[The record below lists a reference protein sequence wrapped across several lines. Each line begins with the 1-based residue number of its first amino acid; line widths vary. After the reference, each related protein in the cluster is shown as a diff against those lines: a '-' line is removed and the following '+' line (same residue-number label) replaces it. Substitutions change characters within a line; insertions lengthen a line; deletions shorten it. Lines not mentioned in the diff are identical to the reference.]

1 MPRLTM
7 KRRAMWLAVALALL
21 GTSVASA
28 ETAQEI
34 AGTALRSTVLLT
46 VEDDNGQPLRSG
58 IGFLVGDG
66 LIASSLHVVEGA
78 SAGYVS
84 LAGEEIKYALGNVT
98 AKDRERD
105 LVVIEIPATGLPTL
119 PVGNSDT
126 VQAGDRVYVAGN
138 LRRPDG
144 AFLEGI
150 VSGIREI
157 ESGTVLQIAAPT
169 PPVSSGG
176 PVLNAAGEVIGIT
189 VASVR
194 DGQNLIFA
202 IPANPLAKLLEGPL
216 PAEPLST
223 SEDDAGAFLSLG
235 LMYYYGTGVPQ
246 SYAEAARW
254 LQRAADQE
262 QAEAQSML
270 GTMYYFGEGVP
281 QNHLEASRLFRR
293 AAEQG
298 HPDARRWLGTLYH
311 NGTGVPQNY
320 AEAARWLRYA
330 ADQGDAEAQS
340 KLGIMHY
347 FGEGV
352 PQNHL
357 EASRLFRRAAEQG
370 HPDARR
376 WLGTLYHNGT
386 GVPQNYAEAARWLR
400 YAADQG
406 DAEAQSNT
414 WKPPACSGVRPNKAT
429 QTLGGGSEPCT
440 TTAQACR
447 RVTCKRHGGTASPPA
462 RGTWKLSGS
471 SEACSV
477 PASACSRITRRQPGG
492 TGKRPSGDTAAL
504 SGRSAWRIATATESE
519 QAGSWPMHG

>member
-1 MPRLTM
+1 M
-7 KRRAMWLAVALALL
+7 KPSGMWLAIALAIL
-21 GTSVASA
+21 GTSVVSA

-34 AGTALRSTVLLT
+34 TGTALRSTVLLT
-46 VEDDNGQPLRSG
+46 VEDENGQPLRSG

-66 LIASSLHVVEGA
+66 LIASGLHVVEGA

-84 LAGEEIKYALGNVT
+84 LAGEETRYALGNVT

-138 LRRPDG
+138 LRRLDG
-144 AFLEGI
+144 AFPHGV
-150 VSGIREI
+150 VSGIREV
-157 ESGTVLQIAAPT
+157 ESGTLLQITAPIS
-169 PPVSSGG
+169 PGSSGG

-202 IPANPLAKLLEGPL
+202 IPANHLAKLLEGPL

-298 HPDARRWLGTLYH
+298 NSEARRWLGTLYYH
-311 NGTGVPQNY
+311 GTGVPQSY
-320 AEAARWLRYA
+320 LQAARWY
-330 ADQGDAEAQS
+330 
-340 KLGIMHY
+340 
-347 FGEGV
+347 
-352 PQNHL
+352 
-357 EASRLFRRAAEQG
+357 RRAAERGYGSAQWSLG
-370 HPDARR
+370 VAYRSGNGVRASRVVAHAWLNLAAAQNHDQATSERDELARQMTAAQIA
-376 WLGTLYHNGT
+376 GAQTLAMHWWN
-386 GVPQNYAEAARWLR
+386 RIR
-400 YAADQG
+400 G
-406 DAEAQSNT
+406 DAE
-414 WKPPACSGVRPNKAT
+414 
-429 QTLGGGSEPCT
+429 
-440 TTAQACR
+440 
-447 RVTCKRHGGTASPPA
+447 
-462 RGTWKLSGS
+462 
-471 SEACSV
+471 
-477 PASACSRITRRQPGG
+477 PGIPW
-492 TGKRPSGDTAAL
+492 TKMGD
-504 SGRSAWRIATATESE
+504 
-519 QAGSWPMHG
+519 

>member
-1 MPRLTM
+1 M
-7 KRRAMWLAVALALL
+7 KPSGMWLAIALAIL
-21 GTSVASA
+21 GTSVVSA
-28 ETAQEI
+28 ETAREI

-46 VEDDNGQPLRSG
+46 VEDENGQPLRSG

-84 LAGEEIKYALGNVT
+84 LAGEETRYALGNVT

-105 LVVIEIPATGLPTL
+105 LVVIEIPATDLPTL
-119 PVGNSDT
+119 PVGNSDA

-138 LRRPDG
+138 LRRLDG
-144 AFLEGI
+144 AFPHGV
-150 VSGIREI
+150 VSGIREV
-157 ESGTVLQIAAPT
+157 ESGTLLQITAPIS
-169 PPVSSGG
+169 PGSSGG

-202 IPANPLAKLLEGPL
+202 IPANYLAKLLEGPL

-298 HPDARRWLGTLYH
+298 NADARRWLGTLYYH
-311 NGTGVPQNY
+311 GTGVPQSY
-320 AEAARWLRYA
+320 LQAARWY
-330 ADQGDAEAQS
+330 
-340 KLGIMHY
+340 
-347 FGEGV
+347 
-352 PQNHL
+352 
-357 EASRLFRRAAEQG
+357 RRAAERGYGSAQWSLG
-370 HPDARR
+370 VAYRSGNGVRASRVVAHAWLNLAAAQNHDQATSERDELARQMTAAQIA
-376 WLGTLYHNGT
+376 GAQTLAMHWWN
-386 GVPQNYAEAARWLR
+386 RIR
-400 YAADQG
+400 G
-406 DAEAQSNT
+406 DAE
-414 WKPPACSGVRPNKAT
+414 
-429 QTLGGGSEPCT
+429 
-440 TTAQACR
+440 
-447 RVTCKRHGGTASPPA
+447 
-462 RGTWKLSGS
+462 
-471 SEACSV
+471 
-477 PASACSRITRRQPGG
+477 PGIPW
-492 TGKRPSGDTAAL
+492 TKMGD
-504 SGRSAWRIATATESE
+504 
-519 QAGSWPMHG
+519 

>member
-1 MPRLTM
+1 M
-7 KRRAMWLAVALALL
+7 KPSGMWLAIALAIL
-21 GTSVASA
+21 GTSVVSA

-34 AGTALRSTVLLT
+34 TGTALRSTVLLT
-46 VEDDNGQPLRSG
+46 VEDENGQPLRSG

-84 LAGEEIKYALGNVT
+84 LAGEETRYALGNVT

-138 LRRPDG
+138 LRRLDG
-144 AFLEGI
+144 AFPHGV
-150 VSGIREI
+150 VSGIREV
-157 ESGTVLQIAAPT
+157 ESGTLLQITAPIS
-169 PPVSSGG
+169 PGSSGG

-202 IPANPLAKLLEGPL
+202 IPANYLAKLLEGPL

-298 HPDARRWLGTLYH
+298 NADARRWLGTLYYH
-311 NGTGVPQNY
+311 GTGVPQSY
-320 AEAARWLRYA
+320 LQAARWY
-330 ADQGDAEAQS
+330 
-340 KLGIMHY
+340 
-347 FGEGV
+347 
-352 PQNHL
+352 
-357 EASRLFRRAAEQG
+357 RRAAERGYGSAQWSLG
-370 HPDARR
+370 VAYRSGNGVRASRVVAHAWLNLAAAQNHDQATSERDELARQMTAAQIA
-376 WLGTLYHNGT
+376 GAQTLAMHWWN
-386 GVPQNYAEAARWLR
+386 RIR
-400 YAADQG
+400 G
-406 DAEAQSNT
+406 DAE
-414 WKPPACSGVRPNKAT
+414 
-429 QTLGGGSEPCT
+429 
-440 TTAQACR
+440 
-447 RVTCKRHGGTASPPA
+447 
-462 RGTWKLSGS
+462 
-471 SEACSV
+471 
-477 PASACSRITRRQPGG
+477 PGIPW
-492 TGKRPSGDTAAL
+492 TKMGD
-504 SGRSAWRIATATESE
+504 
-519 QAGSWPMHG
+519 

>member
-1 MPRLTM
+1 M
-7 KRRAMWLAVALALL
+7 KPSGMWLAIALAIL
-21 GTSVASA
+21 GTSVVSA
-28 ETAQEI
+28 ETAREI

-46 VEDDNGQPLRSG
+46 VEDENGQPLRSG

-84 LAGEEIKYALGNVT
+84 LAGEETRYALGNVT

-119 PVGNSDT
+119 PVGNSDA

-138 LRRPDG
+138 LRRLDG
-144 AFLEGI
+144 AFPHGV
-150 VSGIREI
+150 VSGIREV
-157 ESGTVLQIAAPT
+157 ESGTLLQITAPIS
-169 PPVSSGG
+169 PGSSGG

-202 IPANPLAKLLEGPL
+202 IPANYLAKLLEGPL

-281 QNHLEASRLFRR
+281 QNYLEASRLLRH

-298 HPDARRWLGTLYH
+298 NSEARRWLGTLYYD
-311 NGTGVPQNY
+311 GTGVPQSYLQAARWYRLAARQGHLEAQWLLGGMYTAGVGVQQNH
-320 AEAARWLRYA
+320 AEAARRY
-330 ADQGDAEAQS
+330 
-340 KLGIMHY
+340 
-347 FGEGV
+347 
-352 PQNHL
+352 
-357 EASRLFRRAAEQG
+357 RRAAERGYGSAQWSLG
-370 HPDARR
+370 VAYRYGNGVRASRVVAHAWLNLAAAQNHDRATSERDELARQMTAAQIA
-376 WLGTLYHNGT
+376 GAQTLATHWW
-386 GVPQNYAEAARWLR
+386 RR
-400 YAADQG
+400 IRG
-406 DAEAQSNT
+406 DAE
-414 WKPPACSGVRPNKAT
+414 PGVPWTKM
-429 QTLGGGSEPCT
+429 
-440 TTAQACR
+440 
-447 RVTCKRHGGTASPPA
+447 
-462 RGTWKLSGS
+462 
-471 SEACSV
+471 
-477 PASACSRITRRQPGG
+477 
-492 TGKRPSGDTAAL
+492 GD
-504 SGRSAWRIATATESE
+504 
-519 QAGSWPMHG
+519 

>member
-1 MPRLTM
+1 M
-7 KRRAMWLAVALALL
+7 KPSGMWLAIALAIL
-21 GTSVASA
+21 GTSVVSA

-46 VEDDNGQPLRSG
+46 VEDENGQPLRSG

-84 LAGEEIKYALGNVT
+84 LAGEETRYALGNVT

-105 LVVIEIPATGLPTL
+105 LVVIEIPATDLPTL
-119 PVGNSDT
+119 PVGNSDA

-138 LRRPDG
+138 LRRLDG
-144 AFLEGI
+144 AFPHGV
-150 VSGIREI
+150 VSGIREV
-157 ESGTVLQIAAPT
+157 ESGTLLQITAPIS
-169 PPVSSGG
+169 PGSSGG

-202 IPANPLAKLLEGPL
+202 IPANYLAKLLEGPL

-270 GTMYYFGEGVP
+270 GAMYYFGEGVP

-298 HPDARRWLGTLYH
+298 NADARRWLGTLYYH
-311 NGTGVPQNY
+311 GTGVPQSYLQAARWYRLAAHQGQVEAQWLLGGMYTAGVGVQQNH
-320 AEAARWLRYA
+320 AEAARWY
-330 ADQGDAEAQS
+330 
-340 KLGIMHY
+340 
-347 FGEGV
+347 
-352 PQNHL
+352 
-357 EASRLFRRAAEQG
+357 RRAAERGYGSAQWSLG
-370 HPDARR
+370 VAYRYGNGVRASRVVAHAWLNLAAAQNHDRATSERDELARQMTAAQIA
-376 WLGTLYHNGT
+376 GAQTLATHWW
-386 GVPQNYAEAARWLR
+386 RR
-400 YAADQG
+400 IRG
-406 DAEAQSNT
+406 DAE
-414 WKPPACSGVRPNKAT
+414 PGVPWTKM
-429 QTLGGGSEPCT
+429 
-440 TTAQACR
+440 
-447 RVTCKRHGGTASPPA
+447 
-462 RGTWKLSGS
+462 
-471 SEACSV
+471 
-477 PASACSRITRRQPGG
+477 
-492 TGKRPSGDTAAL
+492 GD
-504 SGRSAWRIATATESE
+504 
-519 QAGSWPMHG
+519 

>member
-1 MPRLTM
+1 MRLT
-7 KRRAMWLAVALALL
+7 VALALL
-21 GTSVASA
+21 GTSVVSA

-46 VEDDNGQPLRSG
+46 VEDENGQPLRSG
-58 IGFLVGDG
+58 IGFLVRDG

-119 PVGNSDT
+119 PIGDSDA
-126 VQAGDRVYVAGN
+126 VQAGDHVYIAGN

-311 NGTGVPQNY
+311 NGTGCRRTTRKRHGGSDTPPIKGTRKLSRSSGSCTTS
-320 AEAARWLRYA
+320 ARACRRTTWNAPVCSVLQPKQATRML
-330 ADQGDAEAQS
+330 GD
-340 KLGIMHY
+340 
-347 FGEGV
+347 
-352 PQNHL
+352 
-357 EASRLFRRAAEQG
+357 
-370 HPDARR
+370 
-376 WLGTLYHNGT
+376 
-386 GVPQNYAEAARWLR
+386 
-400 YAADQG
+400 
-406 DAEAQSNT
+406 
-414 WKPPACSGVRPNKAT
+414 
-429 QTLGGGSEPCT
+429 GSEPCT

-447 RVTCKRHGGTASPPA
+447 RVTWKRRGGTDSRPT
-462 RGTWKLSGS
+462 RGRWKLSGS

-492 TGKRPSGDTAAL
+492 TGERPSGDTAAL
-504 SGRSAWRIATATESE
+504 SGRSGWRIATATESE

>member
-254 LQRAADQE
+254 LRFAAD
-262 QAEAQSML
+262 
-270 GTMYYFGEGVP
+270 
-281 QNHLEASRLFRR
+281 H
-293 AAEQG
+293 
-298 HPDARRWLGTLYH
+298 
-311 NGTGVPQNY
+311 
-320 AEAARWLRYA
+320 
-330 ADQGDAEAQS
+330 GDAEAQS

-352 PQNHL
+352 PQNYL
-357 EASRLFRRAAEQG
+357 EASRLLRRAAEQG
-370 HPDARR
+370 NADARR
-376 WLGTLYHNGT
+376 WLGTLYYHGT
-386 GVPQNYAEAARWLR
+386 GVPQSYLEAARWYRLAAHQGQVEAQWLLGSMFSSGVGVQQNHAEAARWYRQAAERGYGSAQWSLGVAYR
-400 YAADQG
+400 YGNGVRASRVVAHAWLNLAAAQNHDRATSERDELARQMTAAQIAGAQTLAMHWWNRIRG
-406 DAEAQSNT
+406 DAE
-414 WKPPACSGVRPNKAT
+414 PGVPWTKM
-429 QTLGGGSEPCT
+429 
-440 TTAQACR
+440 
-447 RVTCKRHGGTASPPA
+447 
-462 RGTWKLSGS
+462 
-471 SEACSV
+471 
-477 PASACSRITRRQPGG
+477 
-492 TGKRPSGDTAAL
+492 GD
-504 SGRSAWRIATATESE
+504 
-519 QAGSWPMHG
+519 

>member
-1 MPRLTM
+1 MR
-7 KRRAMWLAVALALL
+7 LAVALALL
-21 GTSVASA
+21 GTSVVSA

-46 VEDDNGQPLRSG
+46 VEDENGQPLRSG
-58 IGFLVGDG
+58 IGFLVRDG
-66 LIASSLHVVEGA
+66 QIACSLHVVEGA
-78 SAGYVS
+78 SAGYWN
-84 LAGEEIKYALGNVT
+84 LAGEETRYALGNVT
-98 AKDRERD
+98 ARDRERD

-119 PVGNSDT
+119 PIGDSDA
-126 VQAGDRVYVAGN
+126 VQAGDQVYVAGN

-150 VSGIREI
+150 VSGIRAI
-157 ESGTVLQIAAPT
+157 ESGTLLQIAAPT
-169 PPVSSGG
+169 SHVSSGG
-176 PVLNAAGEVIGIT
+176 PVLNAAGEVIDIA

-194 DGQNLIFA
+194 DGQHFSFA
-202 IPANPLAKLLEGPL
+202 IPANYLAKLLAGPL
-216 PAEPLST
+216 PAQPLST
-223 SEDDAGAFLSLG
+223 SADDAGAFLSLG
-235 LMYYYGTGVPQ
+235 LMYYYGTGVQQ

-352 PQNHL
+352 PQNYL
-357 EASRLFRRAAEQG
+357 ECARLFRLAAEAG
-370 HPDARR
+370 NPDARR
-376 WLGTLYHNGT
+376 WLGTLYYDGT
-386 GVPQNYAEAARWLR
+386 GVPQSYLEAARWYRLAAHQGQVEAQWLLGSMFSSGVGVQQNHAEAARWYR
-400 YAADQG
+400 RAA
-406 DAEAQSNT
+406 E
-414 WKPPACSGVRPNKAT
+414 R
-429 QTLGGGSEPCT
+429 
-440 TTAQACR
+440 
-447 RVTCKRHGGTASPPA
+447 
-462 RGTWKLSGS
+462 
-471 SEACSV
+471 
-477 PASACSRITRRQPGG
+477 
-492 TGKRPSGDTAAL
+492 DTAAL
-504 SGRSAWRIATATESE
+504 SGRSGWRIATATESE